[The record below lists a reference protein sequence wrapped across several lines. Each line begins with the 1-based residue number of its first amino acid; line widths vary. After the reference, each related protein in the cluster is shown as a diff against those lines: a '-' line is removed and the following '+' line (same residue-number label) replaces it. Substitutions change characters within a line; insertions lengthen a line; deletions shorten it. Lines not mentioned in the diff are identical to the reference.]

1 MSKIVQTYIVP
12 HVDIQERVDAF
23 LSKYRGNK
31 LIGMH
36 IRCGN
41 PLSDFKDQSSFLSL
55 ADISTFQ
62 HCVKDLKDSSKKVL
76 IVASDS
82 LRAKNLI
89 RAYNPSSEVVF
100 EERKAVHTMTN
111 SFRETKLNQ
120 SRAAFVE
127 MLILS
132 RCDFFVGT
140 VRSTYSLCAAAFR
153 GSLPHLVGEKS
164 KVCAIPKLVVFGLSA
179 CYKHASSLSYNN
191 SLYHG

>member
-1 MSKIVQTYIVP
+1 MSKIVRTYIVP
-12 HVDIQERVDAF
+12 HVDIQDRVDAF
-23 LSKYRGNK
+23 LSKYRGKK

-62 HCVKDLKDSSKKVL
+62 QCIKKWKEGSKEVL
-76 IVASDS
+76 FVASDS

-89 RAYNPSSEVVF
+89 RAYNPSNEVVF
-100 EERKAVHTMTN
+100 EEKKTVHTMTN
-111 SFRETKLNQ
+111 TFRETKLDQ

-127 MLILS
+127 MLVMS

-140 VRSTYSLCAAAFR
+140 ARSTYSLCAAAFR

-164 KVCAIPKLVVFGLSA
+164 KVCAIPKSVVFGLSA
-179 CYKHASSLSYNN
+179 FYKHVSSLSYNN